1 MTKAA
6 ELAKWG
12 EVSTNGQVSGRRNI
26 IINGAM
32 NVAQRGT
39 STTGSTGGGFITDR
53 FRLGVTSLGTW
64 TMSQA
69 TDAPSGFSHSAKIEC
84 TTADASPA
92 STDVLYFFT
101 RLEGQDL
108 QHLKFGTANA
118 ETVTISFWMK
128 STKTGVVT
136 LNWRNQDNSRAIGK
150 DLTISS
156 ANTWEYHTATFLGD
170 TAAVFTNDNGWS
182 ASVEILLNGGTNYTS
197 GSTPTV
203 WTAVS
208 NTNGT
213 RGGGTT
219 LALGA
224 NTSESWQI
232 SGLQLEV
239 GSVATPFEHR
249 SVGEELQLCRRYF
262 QDLCSGASANPI
274 ANMSYYSAT
283 SSHGHIKLGT
293 EMNSIPTISVA
304 DVTHFIIYSAGAGNA
319 TSALIV
325 GGTWSRKA
333 IELNA
338 TTAASTAGHSAF
350 MRTNNT
356 AASIQLDAEL

>member
-1 MTKAA
+1 MTR
-6 ELAKWG
+6 AKDISRLITDADFAG
-12 EVSTNGQVSGRRNI
+12 TLTVGDLTASSLNGGQFGGRRNI

-39 STTGSTGGGFITDR
+39 STTGSTAGDFITDR
-53 FRLGVTSLGTW
+53 FKLGVTSLGTW

-92 STDVLYFFT
+92 STDLVYFYT

-170 TAAVFTNDNGWS
+170 TSAVFTNDNGWS

-249 SVGEELQLCRRYF
+249 SFGEELALCQRYYWKATTEAF
-262 QDLCSGASANPI
+262 GLAVSGFSAAGRLANPVPMRV
-274 ANMSYYSAT
+274 AGTVSNSSFAVNSGSA
-283 SSHGHIKLGT
+283 GT
-293 EMNSIPTISVA
+293 VVVSNGTVNGQTI
-304 DVTHFIIYSAGAGNA
+304 YNGAGNW
-319 TSALIV
+319 TVTALVVFNGEIS
-325 GGTWSRKA
+325 G
-333 IELNA
+333 EL
-338 TTAASTAGHSAF
+338 
-350 MRTNNT
+350 
-356 AASIQLDAEL
+356 